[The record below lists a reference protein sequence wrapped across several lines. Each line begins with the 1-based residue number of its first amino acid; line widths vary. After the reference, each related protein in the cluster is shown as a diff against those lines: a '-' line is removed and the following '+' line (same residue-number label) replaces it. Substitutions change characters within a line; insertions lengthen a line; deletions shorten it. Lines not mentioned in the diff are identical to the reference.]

1 MKIDKNVRLLAS
13 TAVVWC
19 AALQIATAQEVT
31 DAPAAGTADVAAE
44 AEDVSTRRL
53 TAVTVTAQ
61 RREESAQDVP
71 LAVTAVTG
79 EQIQELRVE
88 NIENIS
94 LISPSISFSKTNS
107 PAASSNIQI
116 RGIGTTGQSRVFEGA
131 VGVFIDG
138 VYRTRSGQ
146 ALTTFLDIDGLQVL
160 RGPQGTLFGKNTS
173 AGALLLNSK
182 APDLDSFGGYVS
194 GSYGNY
200 NAVDLSGAVNIPFA
214 ENMALRIAGTHS
226 EQDGFL
232 ESPEGDTQNDQK
244 VDAFKAS
251 LLWEPTPDLSIKLIA
266 DYAVQDDEVGYGT
279 FNAVDGPLT
288 PLINGLTLANGYAVP
303 SGNIDD
309 YEASIN
315 TPTTSEVVDQG
326 LTLDI
331 EWDLGSGSLSSIT
344 AMREYDTDQHGD
356 ADFSPADI
364 LIIDERFNSKFF
376 SQEFIYNGELEGALN
391 ANYLFGAFY
400 SDEELDMGRS
410 LTWGTQAQA
419 FWDPVLAA
427 GGFPFGISNAAP
439 GEWADES
446 LIGTAE
452 SLALFTHWD
461 FALNDQFNLITG
473 LRYSQDDKTGAFNYD
488 FFRDPIFDPLA
499 IAGSAPGPVYAR
511 DFSDEA
517 MSGTLS
523 LQYSPS
529 SDAMYY
535 ASYNRGYKA
544 GGVNIDASGAGVPGS
559 SLTPLVPAVAADPV
573 FSPETV
579 DAFEVGAKFGWM
591 DGSAQTNLAVFY
603 SDIQDLQ
610 VAQFLGLIF
619 TILNSPEA
627 QSYGAEFEHTQ
638 VLTDNIV
645 WNASAT
651 WLPEASFG
659 DDAAIGVL
667 SGRRFS
673 NAPELAGNTSLKF
686 NYDLSDD
693 KALTGLLQVQY
704 AGERFTNTAS
714 NLKEDAQTTVNA
726 NIGMDFAGG
735 LSVTA
740 FLRNAFDERYVVQ
753 HFNTPL
759 QGDDRN
765 AYVSAPRTF
774 GISLRKTF

>member
-13 TAVVWC
+13 TAIAWC
-19 AALQIATAQEVT
+19 AVSHVALAQET
-31 DAPAAGTADVAAE
+31 AE
-44 AEDVSTRRL
+44 AVPAEVADAAQPADSEARRL
-53 TAVTVTAQ
+53 NVVTVTAQ

-71 LAVTAVTG
+71 LSVTAVDG
-79 EQIQELRVE
+79 EQLEDLRVE

-94 LISPSISFSKTNS
+94 LISPSISFNKTNA

-146 ALTTFLDIDGLQVL
+146 ALSTFLDFDGLQVL

-173 AGALLLNSK
+173 AGALLLNSQ
-182 APDLDSFGGYVS
+182 APDLDSVGGFVA

-200 NAVDLSGAVNIPFA
+200 NAIDLSGAINIPVA
-214 ENMALRIAGTHS
+214 ENVAFRIAGSHS
-226 EQDGFL
+226 EQDGYL
-232 ESPEGDTQNDQK
+232 ENPEGDTQNDQK
-244 VDAFKAS
+244 VDAVKAS

-266 DYAVQDDEVGYGT
+266 DYSVQDDEVGYGT
-279 FNAVDGPLT
+279 FNAVNGVLT
-288 PLINGLTLANGYAVP
+288 PLINGLTLANGFAIP
-303 SGNIDD
+303 SSDIDD

-315 TPTTSEVVDQG
+315 TPTSTEVVDQG
-326 LTLDI
+326 LALNIDWEVAGGT
-331 EWDLGSGSLSSIT
+331 LSSVT
-344 AMREYDTDQHGD
+344 GLREYDTVQRGD

-376 SQEFIYNGELEGALN
+376 SQEFTYAGELDGALN

-410 LTWGTQAQA
+410 LTWGRQAQA
-419 FWDPVLAA
+419 FWNPVLA
-427 GGFPFGISNAAP
+427 GSGFPFGISNAAP

-452 SLALFTHWD
+452 SLAFFTHWD
-461 FALNDQFNLITG
+461 FALTDTFNLITG
-473 LRYSQDDKTGAFNYD
+473 LRYSEDDKTGAFNYN

-517 MSGTLS
+517 LSGTLS
-523 LQYSPS
+523 LQYRPS
-529 SDAMYY
+529 SDTMYY

-559 SLTPLVPAVAADPV
+559 SLTPLVPPVVTDPV
-573 FSPETV
+573 FAPETV
-579 DAFEVGAKFGWM
+579 DAYELGAKFGWM
-591 DGSAQTNLAVFY
+591 DGGAQTNLAVFY

-627 QSYGAEFEHTQ
+627 ESYGAEFEHTQ
-638 VLTDNIV
+638 VLNDFLV

-659 DDAAIGVL
+659 DDPAIGVL

-673 NAPELAGNTSLKF
+673 NAPEIAANTSLQF
-686 NYDLSDD
+686 NYDLSAE
-693 KALTGLLQVQY
+693 KTLTGLLQVQY

-714 NLKEDAQTTVNA
+714 NLKEDAQTTINA
-726 NIGMDFAGG
+726 NVGIDFESGI
-735 LSVTA
+735 SVSA
-740 FLRNAFDERYVVQ
+740 FVRNLTDERYVVQ

-765 AYVSAPRTF
+765 AYVAAPRTF
-774 GISLRKTF
+774 GVSVRKSF